1 MVDRDLVAAKLAELH
16 DRIARVR
23 AKCPATLDELRADRD
38 ALDLVSFN
46 LMLAVQS
53 CADIASHLI
62 ADEGWPSATTLASCF
77 MRLQDEGVISA
88 PTALSLGLAAGL
100 RNVVAH
106 GYAGINPAIVHS
118 AATQKVADLEAF
130 AREVA
135 AWVALRPQGSG
146 APPTAGG
153 GP

>member
-1 MVDRDLVAAKLAELH
+1 MVDRDLVAAKLAELD

-23 AKCPATLDELRADRD
+23 AKCPATPDELRADRD

-62 ADEGWPSATTLASCF
+62 ADEGWPSAVNLASGF
-77 MRLQDEGVISA
+77 NRLRDEGVITA
-88 PTALSLGLAAGL
+88 PTAASLCRAVGV

-106 GYAGINPAIVHS
+106 GYAGINPAMVHS
-118 AATQKVADLEAF
+118 AAIRGAADLEAF

-135 AWVALRPQGSG
+135 AWVALRQQGG
-146 APPTAGG
+146 EAT
-153 GP
+153 